1 MQDIDYNA
9 ECKISYEFPEYT
21 AKKNEAAELV
31 IDFKS
36 FNGKGASNAKINRI
50 KSEIMK
56 TLESVKII
64 AYERHRNKD
73 Q

>member
-1 MQDIDYNA
+1 MLSVKYHMN
-9 ECKISYEFPEYT
+9 FPNIHL
-21 AKKNEAAELV
+21 KKNEAAELV

>member
-1 MQDIDYNA
+1 MLNVKYHMN
-9 ECKISYEFPEYT
+9 SLNMLL
-21 AKKNEAAELV
+21 KKNEAAELV

-36 FNGKGASNAKINRI
+36 FNGKGASNTKINNI

-73 Q
+73 